1 MQNDDA
7 RTPCEYCGKMVGNG
21 GRHMHVRSCLYRP
34 GVIEAVRAVM
44 DPDGAGV
51 GMSSNNYDDARAECG
66 ASVPSSDALGR
77 QCGEWADVLAFLGLE
92 RAPYT
97 KKPKGAAGKRERRA
111 IADAAEEMQRAREA
125 LRYDPGLPVCRVRE
139 LPDGRVA
146 YMLR

>member
-77 QCGEWADVLAFLGLE
+77 QCGEWADVLAVLGLE
-92 RAPYT
+92 RA
-97 KKPKGAAGKRERRA
+97 ANMKRPRHVALSCEERA

-125 LRYDPGLPVCRVRE
+125 LRYDPGLPVCSART

-146 YMLR
+146 YVLK